1 MREKCEYCGK
11 PKLVSW
17 CSTCNSENFRKQFDK
32 WTSGNSIIDEFIQK
46 IQLEATR
53 NYQVLE
59 WVEFKDITDI
69 EFLAEGGYGKVYK
82 AIWKSGPIESYDNK
96 KQRWNRVGETGI
108 VLKSIKNL
116 ENVEKDFFNE
126 IETQMTSCGQ
136 FSYIIRCYGITQ
148 CPNTG
153 NYMMIMDYKKDGSL
167 RNYLDKNFN
176 LLKWSQKL
184 DLLYTAIKGLFEI
197 HEKKLVHHDFHSGN
211 IIVSGEES
219 YIADFGL
226 CKNINS
232 EEEDSVFGVLPYIAP
247 EVLRKKKY
255 EKAADIYSFGIIMN
269 QVASGYPPYFDCNH
283 DTGLALQIIEEG
295 RRPGINENT
304 TPQAIIDLIKRC
316 WSENPKDRPTAIQL
330 LRELGNYKID
340 KDHEIWKQIDKIEK
354 NKNFDISPQ
363 EASLK
368 YETSKQAFYTSK
380 RYDLSAMASNTTIKR
395 LSLPPESK
403 SWNIPTDFD

>member
-1 MREKCEYCGK
+1 
-11 PKLVSW
+11 
-17 CSTCNSENFRKQFDK
+17 
-32 WTSGNSIIDEFIQK
+32 
-46 IQLEATR
+46 
-53 NYQVLE
+53 
-59 WVEFKDITDI
+59 
-69 EFLAEGGYGKVYK
+69 GYGKVYK

-197 HEKKLVHHDFHSGN
+197 HEKKL
-211 IIVSGEES
+211 
-219 YIADFGL
+219 
-226 CKNINS
+226 
-232 EEEDSVFGVLPYIAP
+232 
-247 EVLRKKKY
+247 
-255 EKAADIYSFGIIMN
+255 
-269 QVASGYPPYFDCNH
+269 
-283 DTGLALQIIEEG
+283 
-295 RRPGINENT
+295 
-304 TPQAIIDLIKRC
+304 
-316 WSENPKDRPTAIQL
+316 
-330 LRELGNYKID
+330 LGNYKID

-395 LSLPPESK
+395 LSLPPES
-403 SWNIPTDFD
+403 SNY